1 MAKILS
7 FTKMKIGEVV
17 KMELRGVLC
26 KCKIL
31 EHLGNDVYKI
41 KVLDGVYK
49 GQTATLTM
57 TRWEDDN
64 DSKT

>member
-1 MAKILS
+1 MTKILS
-7 FTKMKIGEVV
+7 FTKMKLGEVV
-17 KMELRGVLC
+17 NMELRGVKC

-41 KVLDGVYK
+41 KVLNGPFK
-49 GQTATLTM
+49 GQTATLTV

-64 DSKT
+64 AKT